1 MTSDLTP
8 SNGTPGLSSLD
19 KLPGYSERRTC
30 RFCEG
35 TDLSAILDFGD
46 VPLAGAFLAE
56 DDLDEE
62 VQYPLK
68 VQFCR
73 TCKLVQVTDLV
84 SADVLFGNYFY
95 FSSAI
100 QTLREH
106 FRNLANEL
114 AEKFSEPGNS
124 LVVEIGCNDGVLL
137 EPLNELGIE
146 CVGVDPASNVVAS
159 ANPELRIVNDC
170 FTETTAKNIYEER
183 GGADVIVSSYS
194 FAHIDDMLD
203 VMRGV
208 KALLKE
214 DGVLIVEVYYLGV
227 LLDELQYDMIYH
239 EHMSYYSLMA
249 LQWLFQRFGM
259 EVFDVQRISLRA
271 GTLRFYARNI
281 GARDEPISPAIND
294 LQTYELERGM
304 DREETYRE
312 FGERVHETKVDLIA
326 LLDDLKERGERIIG
340 YGASGRATVI
350 MNYCNIG
357 SQYLDFVVDD
367 APAKEGFYTPGTHLL
382 IQPWSAAEDDPP
394 PYALLF
400 AWSFID
406 EVKKRRASYLE
417 EGGHFIVPLPSPEVV
432 GA

>member
-8 SNGTPGLSSLD
+8 SNGTLGLSSLD
-19 KLPGYSERRTC
+19 KLPGYSERGTC

-35 TDLSAILDFGD
+35 TDLSTILNFGD

-56 DDLDEE
+56 GDLDEE
-62 VQYPLK
+62 VRYPLK
-68 VQFCR
+68 VQFCQ

-281 GARDEPISPAIND
+281 GVRDEPISPAVDD
-294 LQTYELERGM
+294 LQAYELERGM

-326 LLDDLKERGERIIG
+326 LLDDLKKRGERIIG

-382 IQPWSAAEDDPP
+382 IQPWSAAADDPP
-394 PYALLF
+394 SYALLF

>member
-8 SNGTPGLSSLD
+8 SNGTLGLSPLD
-19 KLPGYSERRTC
+19 KLPGYSERETC

-35 TDLSAILDFGD
+35 TDLSTILNFGD

-56 DDLDEE
+56 GDLDEE
-62 VQYPLK
+62 ARYPLK

-208 KALLKE
+208 KVLLKE

-281 GARDEPISPAIND
+281 GARDEPISPAVDD
-294 LQTYELERGM
+294 LQAYELERGM

-326 LLDDLKERGERIIG
+326 LLDDLKKRGERIIG

-394 PYALLF
+394 SYALLF